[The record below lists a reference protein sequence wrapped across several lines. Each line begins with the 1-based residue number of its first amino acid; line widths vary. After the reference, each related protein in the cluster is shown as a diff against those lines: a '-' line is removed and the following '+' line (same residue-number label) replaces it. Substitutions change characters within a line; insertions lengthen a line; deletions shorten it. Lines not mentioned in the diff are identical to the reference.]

1 MSQYS
6 KDIIVAAL
14 GCCYDCVST
23 RRRVIHQFY
32 STALITVFNKKL
44 TVVNIMSTMVFSSF
58 RENFL
63 GASADWY
70 KNTIIAFLII
80 NPILWFSGL
89 HFLTGWVLVAEFIFT
104 LAMALKC
111 YPLQPGGLLALQA
124 VLLGMTTPEM
134 VYHEVEGQLK
144 VILLLVFMVAGIH
157 FMRELLLFTFSKILI
172 NVKNKV
178 VLSFLFSF
186 AGAVLS
192 AFLDALTVT
201 AVLISVGVG
210 FYGVYH
216 RVASGKKFDEDHDH
230 SGDDGVH
237 DYKREDLDNFRKFL
251 RSLIMHGAVG
261 TALGGVCTL
270 VGEPQNLL
278 IAEKA
283 GWEFMEFF
291 WRMAPVTMPVFA
303 AGLVTCILLEVT
315 GIFGYGSKLPDEVRS
330 VLSEF
335 DAEQES
341 LRSGRDKAKLVSQ
354 AVIGLVLVGS
364 LAFHV
369 AEVGLIGLMIIV
381 LLTAFNG
388 IVDEGEIGHAF
399 EEALPFTALLV
410 VFFVIVAVIHD
421 QHLFQPVTDYIFTIP
436 TDTQPIVMFA
446 ANGILSMISDNVF
459 VATVYINEMV
469 KALNDGVISREHFEV
484 MAIAINTGTNLPS
497 VATPNGQAAF
507 LFLLTSALA
516 PLIRLSY
523 IRMVIMAIPYTI
535 VLSIVG
541 GAAILINF

>member
-1 MSQYS
+1 MINTLEGIATMSS
-6 KDIIVAAL
+6 M
-14 GCCYDCVST
+14 T
-23 RRRVIHQFY
+23 
-32 STALITVFNKKL
+32 
-44 TVVNIMSTMVFSSF
+44 FSSF
-58 RENFL
+58 RQNFL
-63 GASADWY
+63 GNSADWY
-70 KNTIIAFLII
+70 KNVIIAFLII
-80 NPILWFSGL
+80 NPIVWFSGF
-89 HFLTGWVLVAEFIFT
+89 HFLAGWLLVGEFIFT

-111 YPLQPGGLLALQA
+111 YPLQPGGILAIQA
-124 VLLGMTTPEM
+124 VVIGMTSPDM

-157 FMRELLLFTFSKILI
+157 FMRELLLYTFSKLLI
-172 NVKNKV
+172 KVKNKV
-178 VLSFLFSF
+178 VLSFLFCF

-201 AVLISVGVG
+201 AVLISIGVG

-216 RVASGKKFDEDHDH
+216 KVASGKLFSEDHDH

-237 DYKREDLDNFRKFL
+237 EFKRQDLDDFRKFL
-251 RSLIMHGAVG
+251 RSLIMHGAIG

-283 GWEFMEFF
+283 GWQFTEFF
-291 WRMAPVTMPVFA
+291 LRMAPVTMPVLV
-303 AGLVTCILLEVT
+303 AGLITCVLLEIT
-315 GIFGYGSKLPDEVRS
+315 GIFGYGGKLPEGVRS

-335 DAEQES
+335 DAEQQAK
-341 LRSGRDKAKLVSQ
+341 RTDKDNAKLIVQ
-354 AVIGLVLVGS
+354 VIIGLVLVVS
-364 LAFHV
+364 LQQHV
-369 AEVGLIGLMIIV
+369 AEVGLIGLMVIV

-388 IVDEGEIGHAF
+388 ITEEHKIGHAF

-410 VFFVIVAVIHD
+410 VFFAIVSVIHE
-421 QHLFQPVTDYIFTIP
+421 QHLFEPVTQFVLSMPMDS
-436 TDTQPIVMFA
+436 QPIVMFI
-446 ANGILSMISDNVF
+446 ANGVLSMISDNVF

-469 KALNDGVISREHFEV
+469 SSLNSGAITREHFEV

-523 IRMVIMAIPYTI
+523 MKMVVMAFPYTI
-535 VLSIVG
+535 VLSLVG